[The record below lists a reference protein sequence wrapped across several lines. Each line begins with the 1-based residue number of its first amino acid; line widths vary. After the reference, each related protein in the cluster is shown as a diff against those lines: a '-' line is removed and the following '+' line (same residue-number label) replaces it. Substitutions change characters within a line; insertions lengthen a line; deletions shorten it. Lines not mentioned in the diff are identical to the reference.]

1 MQQTQKKKKK
11 KKTPNYQSK
20 QDAYPIQKKK
30 KSEML
35 IHKSIG
41 LNNLQ
46 KR

>member
-11 KKTPNYQSK
+11 KNTKLPIKARCLS
-20 QDAYPIQKKK
+20 YPKKK